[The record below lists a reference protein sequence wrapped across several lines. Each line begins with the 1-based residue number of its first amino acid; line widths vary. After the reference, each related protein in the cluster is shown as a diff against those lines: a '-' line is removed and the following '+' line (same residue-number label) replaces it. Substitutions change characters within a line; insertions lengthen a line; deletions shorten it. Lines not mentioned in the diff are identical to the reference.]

1 MGRDKSRSRDRD
13 RDRDKKEKDK
23 KEKEKERAKEK
34 DKKAKKSDSDSDSDD
49 DKAKKDKKDPKKDD
63 ADAKKSEADKAKRQ
77 QEATL
82 AVLACFQ
89 KLSDVNLENFESVKA
104 EYAKVMATE
113 LPDTGAQQEVLKAQA
128 EQAFGYAETYITKL
142 KGGSEEELRR

>member
-1 MGRDKSRSRDRD
+1 MGDEADT
-13 RDRDKKEKDK
+13 KKN
-23 KEKEKERAKEK
+23 
-34 DKKAKKSDSDSDSDD
+34 
-49 DKAKKDKKDPKKDD
+49 
-63 ADAKKSEADKAKRQ
+63 EADKAKRQ

-89 KLSDVNLENFESVKA
+89 KLSDVNLENFETVKA
-104 EYAKVMATE
+104 EYDKVMATE

-142 KGGSEEELRR
+142 KGGSEDKKKSDEKSKKDEDKKKKAKEEEEEKMRQKKEKEEEKRRKEKEKEKEKERQEE

>member
-1 MGRDKSRSRDRD
+1 MGDKNRKDKDDKKHRDKSRSRDRD

-49 DKAKKDKKDPKKDD
+49 DKAKK
-63 ADAKKSEADKAKRQ
+63 Q

-89 KLSDVNLENFESVKA
+89 KLSDVNLENFETVKA
-104 EYAKVMATE
+104 EYEKVMATE

-128 EQAFGYAETYITKL
+128 EQAFGYAETYISKI
-142 KGGSEEELRR
+142 KGGSEDKKKSDDKAKK

>member
-13 RDRDKKEKDK
+13 
-23 KEKEKERAKEK
+23 
-34 DKKAKKSDSDSDSDD
+34 SSDSDD
-49 DKAKKDKKDPKKDD
+49 DKAKKDKTDGKKDE

-89 KLSDVNLENFESVKA
+89 KLSDVNLENFDTVKA
-104 EYAKVMATE
+104 EYEKVMATE

-128 EQAFGYAETYITKL
+128 EQAFGYAETYISKL
-142 KGGSEEELRR
+142 KGGSEEEEKPDDKAKKDEDKKKKAKEE

>member
-1 MGRDKSRSRDRD
+1 MG
-13 RDRDKKEKDK
+13 DRDKKEKDK

-34 DKKAKKSDSDSDSDD
+34 DKKSDSDSDSDD

-63 ADAKKSEADKAKRQ
+63 ADSKKSEADKAKRQ
-77 QEATL
+77 QEATR

-89 KLSDVNLENFESVKA
+89 KLSDVNLENFETVKA

-142 KGGSEEELRR
+142 KGGSEDKKSDEKTKKDEDK

>member
-1 MGRDKSRSRDRD
+1 MG
-13 RDRDKKEKDK
+13 
-23 KEKEKERAKEK
+23 
-34 DKKAKKSDSDSDSDD
+34 DSDD
-49 DKAKKDKKDPKKDD
+49 DKAKKDKKDVKKDD
-63 ADAKKSEADKAKRQ
+63 ADAEKSEADKAKRQ

-128 EQAFGYAETYITKL
+128 EQAFGYAETYISKL
-142 KGGSEEELRR
+142 KGGSEDKKKSDDKSKKDEEKRRKEKEKEKEKERQEEEDRKAKEE

>member
-1 MGRDKSRSRDRD
+1 MG
-13 RDRDKKEKDK
+13 
-23 KEKEKERAKEK
+23 
-34 DKKAKKSDSDSDSDD
+34 DSDSDSDD
-49 DKAKKDKKDPKKDD
+49 KTKKEKKDVKKDE

-89 KLSDVNLENFESVKA
+89 KLSDVNLENFDTVKA
-104 EYAKVMATE
+104 EYDKVMATE

-128 EQAFGYAETYITKL
+128 EQAFGYAETYISKL
-142 KGGSEEELRR
+142 KGGSEDKKKSDDKSKKDEEKRRKEKEKEKEKERQEEEDRKAKEE

>member
-1 MGRDKSRSRDRD
+1 MG
-13 RDRDKKEKDK
+13 
-23 KEKEKERAKEK
+23 
-34 DKKAKKSDSDSDSDD
+34 
-49 DKAKKDKKDPKKDD
+49 KDD

-142 KGGSEEELRR
+142 KGGSEDKKSDEKTKKDEDKKKKAKEEEEAKMKQKKEKEEEKRKKKKKKKKKGGKTQKKKKKKKKKK